1 MSTGEM
7 TGLRKAAILLVQM
20 GRDDAAKIMAHLR
33 ESEVEE
39 LTAEIMRVGQV
50 EQDTANV
57 VLEEF
62 HDMAT
67 GHKYIGQGGMDF
79 ARDLLEASLGRER
92 AGEIV
97 GRLNTVFMDV
107 PFGFLTQADPR
118 QLLSFLQDE
127 HPQTIALVLAHMTA
141 TQASQILSGLAA
153 ELQADV
159 AHRIAVMDRTSPD
172 IIRQVEATLE
182 RKMSSV
188 LQPSDLSNVGGLE
201 PLVEIINRTD
211 RATERL
217 ILEGLAGRNP
227 ELAEEIRSKMFMFE
241 DIVTLD
247 DRSIQLVLRQVE
259 TNDLATALKGVREE
273 VRQKVMKNLSER
285 AAENLGDEIEMLGPV
300 RLRQVEE
307 SQAKI
312 VQAIRTLEESG
323 QIVISR
329 GEDDEF
335 VG

>member
-1 MSTGEM
+1 MGTAEMS
-7 TGLRKAAILLVQM
+7 GLRKAAILLVQM
-20 GRDDAAKIMAHLR
+20 GKDDAAKIMAHLR

-39 LTAEIMRVGQV
+39 LTAEIVRLGQV
-50 EQDTANV
+50 ESDIANV

-67 GHKYIGQGGMDF
+67 GHKYVGQGGMDF

-107 PFGFLTQADPR
+107 PFGFLGQADPR

-141 TQASQILSGLAA
+141 TQASQILSGLPP

-241 DIVTLD
+241 DIVSLD

-273 VRQKVMKNLSER
+273 VRQKVMRNLSER
-285 AAENLGDEIEMLGPV
+285 AAENLADEIEMLGPV

-329 GEDDEF
+329 GDDDEF

>member
-1 MSTGEM
+1 MTTGEM

-20 GRDDAAKIMAHLR
+20 GKEDAAKIMSHLR
-33 ESEVEE
+33 EAEVEE
-39 LTAEIMRVGQV
+39 LTAEIVRLGQV
-50 EQDTANV
+50 EVDIADT
-57 VLEEF
+57 VLAEF

-67 GHKYIGQGGMDF
+67 GHKYVGQGGMDF

-97 GRLNTVFMDV
+97 DRLNTVFLDV

-141 TQASQILSGLAA
+141 TQASQILSGLPP

-188 LQPSDLSNVGGLE
+188 LQPNDLSNVGGLE

-241 DIVTLD
+241 DIVSLD

-285 AAENLGDEIEMLGPV
+285 ASENLADEIEMLGPV
-300 RLRQVEE
+300 RLRTVEE

-323 QIVISR
+323 QIVIRR
-329 GEDDEF
+329 GDDDEF